1 MAAVAVVTVVEV
13 VMLVDRSGMIVTV
26 VCSITVFVLL
36 RLSGLA
42 YCAPGQI
49 PHLPCSVCLGSL
61 VVQVAAGTR
70 PRSMPDRS
78 SDRHEFLASLGA
90 RWVI

>member
-61 VVQVAAGTR
+61 VVQDWSLQQERGRDVCQTGAQIDM
-70 PRSMPDRS
+70 SFS
-78 SDRHEFLASLGA
+78 LA
-90 RWVI
+90 